1 MTFFNNLLMS
11 PVLFAA
17 IIGLVLIVWLVRIFN
32 GLVSLRNHYLNAFS
46 QIDVQ
51 LKRRY
56 DLIPNL
62 VETAK
67 GYMKHERETLEA
79 VIAAR
84 NQAAGFRQGAAN
96 DPSNSQKMMEL
107 QKADGALGSSL
118 GRLMVVAENYPD
130 LKANTNMQMIMEELS
145 STENKISFSRQAYN
159 DSVTSFNTQ
168 REMFPTNFFAG
179 VFGFQKAS
187 LWEIDNALHRENVK
201 VTF

>member
-1 MTFFNNLLMS
+1 MS